1 MRRRIHMLKKIISI
15 LAVAFTTIAVAGD
28 AFNPWESITTPS
40 SGTHEI
46 FGGYNDGC
54 VRGALAPQE
63 TGVGYQYVQL
73 SRNKF
78 WGHRSANSF
87 VEDLGKKLRPTGI
100 SFLVADVSMPRGGPF
115 TWDHASHQVGLDIDI
130 EYLLDPRSLQRPLTA
145 EERERLPKY
154 YLADTDANE
163 VIRENWSEKHVAM
176 LRAAAEDSRTLMI
189 FVHPSIKRKICQT
202 PSNRQPWLTKIQPWW
217 DHHEHFHVRLKCP
230 ADGSSPNCRAK
241 AEPTEIG
248 CDSEEL
254 AWWFSDEWR
263 RMYEAR
269 KKWQK
274 DNPNP
279 TPEPLPALPSQCQ
292 TILKDNGIR

>member
-1 MRRRIHMLKKIISI
+1 
-15 LAVAFTTIAVAGD
+15 
-28 AFNPWESITTPS
+28 
-40 SGTHEI
+40 
-46 FGGYNDGC
+46 
-54 VRGALAPQE
+54 
-63 TGVGYQYVQL
+63 YQFVKL

-78 WGHRSANSF
+78 WGHRSAHSF
-87 VEDLGKKLRPTGI
+87 VEDLGRKLRPDGI
-100 SFLVADVSMPRGGPF
+100 SLLVADISMPRGGPF

-130 EYLLDPRSLQRPLTA
+130 EYLQDPRSLQRPLTV

-154 YLADTDANE
+154 YLADTDAND
-163 VIRENWSEKHVAM
+163 IISANWTEKHVTM
-176 LRAAAEDSRTLMI
+176 LRSAAEDPRTLMI

-202 PSNRQPWLTKIQPWW
+202 PSNRQPWLAKIQPWW

-230 ADGSSPNCRAK
+230 SDGSSPNCK
-241 AEPTEIG
+241 PKQEPTEIG

-263 RMYEAR
+263 QIYEAR

-274 DNPNP
+274 DNPDP
-279 TPEPLPALPSQCQ
+279 TPDPLPALPSQCQ